1 MNIISTNQI
10 VKGYSDRILLNQVT
24 FGIDQ
29 NDKIGVVG
37 INGTGKTTFLK
48 ILAKL
53 EETDSGSIVYNHN
66 ITVTYLP
73 QNPIFTTNCTILEY
87 VLADQKIQNK
97 NWNIEG
103 EAKSILNKLGF
114 WDYEQSIEHLSGGE
128 KKRIALA
135 KAIVFPADVLILD
148 EPTNHLDL
156 EMIHWLEN
164 YLNKFRG
171 SFIMVTHDRY
181 FLDRVTNK
189 IIEIDQQNI
198 YTYQTNYTGF
208 LERRKQRLDMEE
220 ASERKRQSI
229 LKTEL
234 EWLKRGARAR
244 STKQKARINRIDE
257 LQQTEAP
264 KLNENVEIDSLG
276 SRLGKKT
283 IELTN
288 ISKSFP
294 NKILI
299 HNFTHIFLRNERV
312 GFIGPNGCGKSTL
325 MKIIIGKEAADSG
338 KIEIGSTIKIGYFA
352 QEIEE
357 MDSNLRVIDY
367 IKKEAEF
374 ISTSNGTIS
383 ASQMLERFL
392 FTPSMQ
398 WTPISKLSGGEKRR
412 LYLLK
417 VLMTS
422 PNVLILDEPTN
433 DLDIATL
440 TILEDYLDTFQG
452 IVISISHDRY
462 FLDRTVDRIFA
473 FEANGELKQ
482 YEGGYSDYST
492 SANRTDYETS
502 VLKEEKKKSEKTQ
515 KPKVKKL
522 KFTFQEQ
529 REFNTIDDEI
539 ADLENKIQ
547 QLESEMEKYS
557 SQYAKLNELMEQ
569 KKQLEIQLEVK
580 YERWVYLNDLDAK
593 IKSEK

>member
-1 MNIISTNQI
+1 MNIILADNI

-24 FGIDQ
+24 FGIHQ

-53 EETDSGSIVYNHN
+53 EQTDSGNIIYNNN

-73 QNPIFTTNCTILEY
+73 QNPVFETNCTILEY
-87 VLADQKIQNK
+87 ILADKNIQTK
-97 NWNIEG
+97 NWNVEG

-114 WDYEQSIEHLSGGE
+114 WNYDQSIEHLSGGE

-135 KAIVFPADVLILD
+135 KAIVLPSDVLILD

-156 EMIHWLEN
+156 EMIDWLEN
-164 YLNKFRG
+164 YLKKFRG
-171 SFIMVTHDRY
+171 AFIMVTHDRY

-189 IIEIDQQNI
+189 MVEIDQQNI
-198 YTYQTNYTGF
+198 YNYNTNYSGF
-208 LERRKQRLDMEE
+208 VELRRQRMEME
-220 ASERKRQSI
+220 AASDRKRQSI

-244 STKQKARINRIDE
+244 STKQKARIERIDE
-257 LQQTEAP
+257 LQQTESP
-264 KLNENVEIDSLG
+264 KPNEKVEIDSLG

-288 ISKSFP
+288 ISKAFP
-294 NKILI
+294 DKTLI
-299 HNFTHIFLRNERV
+299 HNFTHIFLRDERV

-325 MKIIIGKEAADSG
+325 MKILIGNLSPDSG
-338 KIEIGSTIKIGYFA
+338 NVEIGSTIKIGYFA
-352 QEIEE
+352 QEIDD

-367 IKKEAEF
+367 IKNEAEY
-374 ISTSNGTIS
+374 ITTSNGTIS

-452 IVISISHDRY
+452 IVITISHDRY
-462 FLDRTVDRIFA
+462 FLDRIVDRIFA
-473 FEANGELKQ
+473 FEANGDLKQ
-482 YEGGYSDYST
+482 YEGGYSDYYNT
-492 SANRTDYETS
+492 ANRNDNETLN
-502 VLKEEKKKSEKTQ
+502 VKEEKKKSEKTQ

-529 REFNTIDDEI
+529 REFDTIDDDI
-539 ADLENKIQ
+539 AVLENNIQ
-547 QLESEMEKYS
+547 QLETEMEEYA
-557 SQYAKLNELMEQ
+557 SQYTKLNELMNQ
-569 KKQLEIQLEVK
+569 KKELEVQLEVK

-593 IKSEK
+593 INSEK